1 MRWDQLFDD
10 LESQLESELGAD
22 EVDLHAEEERLRL
35 GRLALRDR
43 LIGVQGNGSG
53 LVRLGLVGG
62 KRLIVRPMAFGRD
75 WLSGELI
82 AESHRRTQCVVPLAA
97 VAAVVLGPHEI
108 DASLS
113 DPSVDHTRVLD
124 RIGFSFVVRD
134 LCRRRAAVTILTDA
148 GEQHGTIDRVGRD
161 HCDLAVHEP
170 GQPRRAALVRE
181 LRIIP
186 FEHVRLLSL

>member
-22 EVDLHAEEERLRL
+22 DADVRAEEERLRL

-43 LIGVQGNGSG
+43 LIG
-53 LVRLGLVGG
+53 VGG

-82 AESHRRTQCVVPLAA
+82 AESHRRTQCVVPLSA
-97 VAAVVLGPHEI
+97 VAAVVLGPHEL
-108 DASLS
+108 DASLTE
-113 DPSVDHTRVLD
+113 PSGDHARVLD

-134 LCRRRAAVTILTDA
+134 LCRRRAAVTIVTDA
-148 GEQHGTIDRVGRD
+148 GDQHGTIDRVGRD
-161 HCDLAVHEP
+161 HCDLAVHES
-170 GQPRRAALVRE
+170 GQPRRAGLVRE
-181 LRIIP
+181 LRILP
-186 FEHVRLLSL
+186 FAHIRLLSL